1 MRFAHL
7 PEEPVTPTIGMVPQQ
22 LVISP
27 QEPYRPGHDSS
38 HSSAMSSSEE
48 EQTEEFREKRLKELQ
63 DQVCLNFTLIT
74 VFLRQPCS

>member
-7 PEEPVTPTIGMVPQQ
+7 PEEPVGTAIGMVAQQ
-22 LVISP
+22 HVISP
-27 QEPYRPGHDSS
+27 QQEPYHPGHDSS

-63 DQVCLNFTLIT
+63 DQVCLDWLLI
-74 VFLRQPCS
+74 